1 MKAAKRPSDLRL
13 DGAGAISCLE
23 YITEQSVNLLCIPGE
38 FRHPLSKQFEEFDED
53 GDLVRSYD
61 EWGLA
66 SVLTYAYYKRV
77 QAKTQYSK
85 IEMLIG
91 ECLEMSR
98 HPPLENKT
106 LFQTLK
112 REIKAGNEEQA
123 VGWSKILISKIAS
136 ALAEQ
141 HEDMEDDEDD

>member
-1 MKAAKRPSDLRL
+1 MEYVTEAAVPL
-13 DGAGAISCLE
+13 CL
-23 YITEQSVNLLCIPGE
+23 IPVD
-38 FRHPLSKQFEEFDED
+38 FRHPLARQFEEIDED
-53 GDLVRSYD
+53 GDLIRSYD

-77 QAKTQYSK
+77 QAKTQYSNM
-85 IEMLIG
+85 EMMIG
-91 ECLEMSR
+91 ECLEMAR
-98 HPPLENKT
+98 HSPLENKV

-123 VGWSKILISKIAS
+123 VGWSKILVSKIAS

-141 HEDMEDDEDD
+141 HEDLEDDEED

>member
-1 MKAAKRPSDLRL
+1 M
-13 DGAGAISCLE
+13 E
-23 YITEQSVNLLCIPGE
+23 YITESAVPLCLIPVD
-38 FRHPLSKQFEEFDED
+38 FRHPLARQFEEVDED
-53 GDLVRSYD
+53 GDLIRSYD

-77 QAKTQYSK
+77 QTRSQYSK
-85 IEMLIG
+85 MEMLIG
-91 ECLEMSR
+91 ECLEISR
-98 HPPLENKT
+98 HPPMENKA

-112 REIKAGNEEQA
+112 REIKAGNQEQA

-141 HEDMEDDEDD
+141 HEDMEDDEED

>member
-1 MKAAKRPSDLRL
+1 MEYVTEAAVPL
-13 DGAGAISCLE
+13 CL
-23 YITEQSVNLLCIPGE
+23 IPTD
-38 FRHPLSKQFEEFDED
+38 FRHPLARQFEEIDED
-53 GDLVRSYD
+53 GDLIRSYD

-77 QAKTQYSK
+77 QAKSQYSN
-85 IEMLIG
+85 IEMIIG
-91 ECLEMSR
+91 ECLEISR
-98 HPPLENKT
+98 HPALENKA

-141 HEDMEDDEDD
+141 HEGMEDDEED

>member
-1 MKAAKRPSDLRL
+1 MEYVTEAAVPL
-13 DGAGAISCLE
+13 CL
-23 YITEQSVNLLCIPGE
+23 IPVD
-38 FRHPLSKQFEEFDED
+38 FRHPLARQFEEIDED
-53 GDLVRSYD
+53 GDLIRSYD

-77 QAKTQYSK
+77 QAKTQYSNM
-85 IEMLIG
+85 EMMIG

-98 HPPLENKT
+98 HTPLENKV

-123 VGWSKILISKIAS
+123 VGWSKILVSKIAS

-141 HEDMEDDEDD
+141 HEDLEDDEED